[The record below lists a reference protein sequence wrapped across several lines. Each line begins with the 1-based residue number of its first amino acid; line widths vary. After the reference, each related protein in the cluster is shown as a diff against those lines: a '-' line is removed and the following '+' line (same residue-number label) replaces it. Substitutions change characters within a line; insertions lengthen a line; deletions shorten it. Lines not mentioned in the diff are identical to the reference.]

1 MSKTIPA
8 ALAVA
13 ASMLVLAGT
22 AVAGKP
28 SSSLS
33 LVVLSS
39 SPSTAL
45 ASAASEPSYEGQVTF
60 HVSTTETDRPFVN
73 VRCYQNGAF
82 VYDAWQGFF
91 GSYLPDPNFTLASG
105 SWTSGAADCTA
116 RLVTWGRNGRERTLA
131 SLKFHVAA

>member
-8 ALAVA
+8 ALGVA
-13 ASMLVLAGT
+13 ASMLVLVGT
-22 AVAGKP
+22 AFAGKP

-39 SPSTAL
+39 SPSTAS
-45 ASAASEPSYEGQVTF
+45 ASAPSEASYGGQVTF
-60 HVSTTETDRPFVN
+60 HASTTETDRPFVN
-73 VRCYQNGAF
+73 LRCYQNGAF

-91 GSYLPDPNFTLASG
+91 GSYLPDPSFILASDY
-105 SWTSGAADCTA
+105 WTSGAADCTA

-131 SLKFHVAA
+131 ALDFHVAA